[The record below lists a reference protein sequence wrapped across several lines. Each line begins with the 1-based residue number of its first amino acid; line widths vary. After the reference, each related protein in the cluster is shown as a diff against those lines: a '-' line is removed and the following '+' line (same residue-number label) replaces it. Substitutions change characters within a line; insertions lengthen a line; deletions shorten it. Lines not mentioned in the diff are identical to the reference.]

1 MAQINF
7 YANVAGN
14 AGTDSASGI
23 AHTLGSGVGFYGSAF
38 GVSVPVGSQQSSTW
52 TTNDTGTIEGVQLNN
67 TAQATIGDSSTFGTV
82 SVNNLT
88 AIDLDKLPNYLC
100 PLNIR
105 FTHDEAV
112 KVQNC
117 KLRIFDRNSITN
129 QASGVTT
136 YVWEARHPSTSQS
149 VTQLSHRGRPEDE
162 KYWHTFDPVDAM
174 GDMLFTAS
182 PGMSGLN
189 TNTTD
194 SDTNLG
200 YTSTEGVT
208 HVSDRHDWYVALSS
222 EPQSIGSK
230 TAYGL
235 YFSVEYL

>member
-23 AHTLGSGVGFYGSAF
+23 AHTLGSGIGFYGSAF

-67 TAQATIGDSSTFGTV
+67 TAQATVGDVSTTGTV
-82 SVNNLT
+82 SSNNLT
-88 AIDLDKLPNYLC
+88 AINLDKLPNYLC

-149 VTQLSHRGRPEDE
+149 VTQLSHRGRSEN
-162 KYWHTFDPVDAM
+162 YWHTFDPVDAM
-174 GDMLFTAS
+174 ADMAFTSS

-194 SDTNLG
+194 SDTSLG